1 MKKRI
6 LALAAV
12 TTLTSAAVAN
22 DALAI
27 ALGVGSFEGKPS
39 IIAVFDKTLVK
50 NNRSE
55 ITVEASKDNTDIN
68 IYQFLKEVPIRYS
81 NTTNI
86 LSFGIE
92 SGYVNFKDY
101 AAAGTIGFASTYN
114 VLSLSN
120 SDKDN
125 KGIYLK
131 TGFDFAFGGGGSTE
145 KEVNSLYRAT
155 LALQYDNYIA
165 GVSYRRVN
173 LFNPNQDNRTNIFIG
188 YSFVW

>member
-6 LALAAV
+6 LALTAV
-12 TTLTSAAVAN
+12 TTLTSAALAN

-39 IIAVFDKTLVK
+39 IIVAFDKTLVK
-50 NNRSE
+50 NNGSE

-81 NTTNI
+81 NTTKI

-101 AAAGTIGFASTYN
+101 AAAGTIGFAGTYN
-114 VLSLSN
+114 VMSLSN
-120 SDKDN
+120 SDKGN
-125 KGIYLK
+125 VGIYLK
-131 TGFDFAFGGGGSTE
+131 TGFDFAFGGGSSTE

-165 GVSYRRVN
+165 GISYRRVN